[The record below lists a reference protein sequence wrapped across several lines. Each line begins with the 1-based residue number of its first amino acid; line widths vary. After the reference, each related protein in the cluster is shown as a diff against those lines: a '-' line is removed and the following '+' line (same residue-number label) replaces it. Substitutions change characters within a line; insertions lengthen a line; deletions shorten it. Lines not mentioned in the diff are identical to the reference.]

1 MPSKEEKERRK
12 KLVKALGEEE
22 HAEAI
27 AKLPLSKQAMREM
40 FDWVDDKLQAGCD
53 TTLQYTLE
61 FIRGRG
67 LPEEE
72 IVKWLKEYG
81 GGCDCE
87 VIANVEGTWRDDL
100 RYLD

>member
-12 KLVKALGEEE
+12 KLVKTLQEKE
-22 HAEAI
+22 HAGAI
-27 AKLPLSKQAMREM
+27 AKLPLSKQDMREM
-40 FDWVDDKLQAGCD
+40 FDWVDAKLQDGCD
-53 TTLQYTLE
+53 TTLRYTLE
-61 FIRGRG
+61 FIKGRE

-72 IVKWLKEYG
+72 IVQWLKEYG

-87 VIANVEGTWRDDL
+87 VIANVESTWGDDW